1 MLRIALTG
9 NIGAG
14 KSTVSALLH
23 SWGATVIDA
32 DQLVREVQK
41 AGSLTLAAMA
51 SRFGSEILKKNGSLN
66 RPRLREIVL
75 ADAAARRDL
84 EALVH
89 PVVQQLRLARETAAR
104 KRGVKILIHEIPLL
118 FEALDPAAFDRVVL
132 VDAPEPLRLT
142 RLISSR
148 NLPEPQARALI
159 AAQMPASKKRAWRG
173 GTPPS
178 GPLIIENDGTTEE
191 LERRAR
197 RVWDEIALGHKPSA
211 VS

>member
-159 AAQMPASKKRAWRG
+159 DHYDYGMLY
-173 GTPPS
+173 TPPS
-178 GPLIIENDGTTEE
+178 
-191 LERRAR
+191 ERGVIQLPGIVGGAS
-197 RVWDEIALGHKPSA
+197 WAGAALDPESSMLF
-211 VS
+211 VP